1 MREVLRRRLVLSTPV
16 FSAHERA
23 LMAQFEATLAAAVAL
38 DLGDP
43 PDGVRPRM
51 VAAAATAAL
60 LSTES
65 YHHEEGG
72 VDPATAEA
80 ESLALLDDALTFLR
94 GGIDALQRTRS
105 GGARE

>member
-1 MREVLRRRLVLSTPV
+1 
-16 FSAHERA
+16 
-23 LMAQFEATLAAAVAL
+23 
-38 DLGDP
+38 
-43 PDGVRPRM
+43 M

-65 YHHEEGG
+65 YHHEEGEA
-72 VDPATAEA
+72 DAAIAKA

-94 GGIDALQRTRS
+94 GGIDALQHARS